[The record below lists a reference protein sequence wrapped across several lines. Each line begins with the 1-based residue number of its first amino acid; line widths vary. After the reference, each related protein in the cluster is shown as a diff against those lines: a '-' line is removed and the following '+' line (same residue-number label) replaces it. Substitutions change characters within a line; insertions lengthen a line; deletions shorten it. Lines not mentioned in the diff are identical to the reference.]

1 MPIFMLTAFVIILNK
16 VKNAKKL
23 AHFQEKHYFCH
34 DNFVSTK
41 LNHLNIN
48 YFLR

>member
-1 MPIFMLTAFVIILNK
+1 MPIFMLAALMIILNK

-23 AHFQEKHYFCH
+23 VYFQEKHYFCH

-41 LNHLNIN
+41 TNQLILTI
-48 YFLR
+48 F

>member
-23 AHFQEKHYFCH
+23 VYFQEKHYFCH

-41 LNHLNIN
+41 LNHLILII
-48 YFLR
+48 F

>member
-1 MPIFMLTAFVIILNK
+1 MPFIMLTTLMIILNK

-23 AHFQEKHYFCH
+23 VYFQEKHYFCH

-41 LNHLNIN
+41 TNQLILIT
-48 YFLR
+48 FLR

>member
-1 MPIFMLTAFVIILNK
+1 MPIFILAALMIILNK

-23 AHFQEKHYFCH
+23 VYFQEKHYFCV

-41 LNHLNIN
+41 LTN
-48 YFLR
+48 

>member
-1 MPIFMLTAFVIILNK
+1 MPIFMLVALMIILNK

-41 LNHLNIN
+41 ANHLIL
-48 YFLR
+48 FIF